1 MTRALAGLLVGR
13 TLADRYEIEELI
25 GRGGMSL
32 VYRATDRRLHRPV
45 AVKVI
50 SLPSDSDQQHLQLRE
65 RLRREAAAAARV
77 PPHPNVV
84 QVYDYG
90 TDHELDLDFIAMEL
104 LDGRDLKAMLAEGSV
119 PYGEAIRILREAAR
133 GLAAGHRAGVIHR
146 DVKPAN
152 IVVTS
157 DRPGGTVKLLDFGIA
172 KALESALEDDLTR
185 TGQAPHS
192 PAYAS
197 PEQMRPGEPVTAAS
211 DVYQLGLV
219 AHEML
224 CGERALDGVASR
236 GERWAAVPEGVRQVV
251 ECAMRPLPEE
261 RYRDAAGFAEALSR
275 AAFPED
281 GTMLMP
287 PEPAPEPRAAPPPPP
302 LPPPV
307 PPRPAVDTEVA
318 AHRDAAPPLSRKW
331 RPHRLLLWAGLV
343 LVVLLVVRALTLD
356 DDPPAT
362 PDSLAPEVEA
372 LDEQFRGLLEE
383 AYENLEEMEAEEG
396 AADDEA
402 SGR

>member
-1 MTRALAGLLVGR
+1 VTRALAGLLVGR

-104 LDGRDLKAMLAEGSV
+104 LDGRDLKAMLAEGSI

-185 TGQAPHS
+185 TGMVPHS

-197 PEQMRPGEPVTAAS
+197 PEQLRPGEPVTAAS

-224 CGERALDGVASR
+224 SGERAVEGAPSR
-236 GERWAAVPEGVRQVV
+236 GERWAAVPEGVRQVI
-251 ECAMRPLPEE
+251 ESAMRPLPEE
-261 RYRDAAGFAEALSR
+261 RYRDAAVFAEALSR
-275 AAFPED
+275 AAFPQE
-281 GTMLMP
+281 GTVLLP
-287 PEPAPEPRAAPPPPP
+287 PEPEPQTPPPAPPPPPP
-302 LPPPV
+302 LPPPRAFETV
-307 PPRPAVDTEVA
+307 AAPPVTAPRPA
-318 AHRDAAPPLSRKW
+318 RKW
-331 RPHRLLLWAGLV
+331 LSKRLLLWVGLA
-343 LVVLLVVRALTLD
+343 LVGLLVVRALMRGERTD
-356 DDPPAT
+356 APVPDP
-362 PDSLAPEVEA
+362 LAPEVEV

-383 AYENLEEMEAEEG
+383 AHRNLEEMEAEEG
-396 AADDEA
+396 LGAADGE
-402 SGR
+402 GER